1 MVGRL
6 GRGHGHVQHQHPDPL
21 RPRDHQA
28 GQQPRLLHHEVWAEL
43 PQGNSIIISACGD
56 LLTRIVSQNFFLVLL
71 NFVINT

>member
-56 LLTRIVSQNFFLVLL
+56 LLTRIVSKKFFLV
-71 NFVINT
+71 F